1 MKKLRRRFI
10 LLLVLFIVVV
20 SIGSW
25 LILNM
30 FFPHLLFQDYPLV
43 PLFFLIVGVVS
54 IYTLTKLKLDKPN
67 KLINTFML
75 VRGVKM
81 FFAIILAL
89 AYWKVNSADIKSFAI
104 ALVVF
109 YLFYLFLETCIYIKL
124 EKWNRKNLSLINKEE
139 EQ

>member
-1 MKKLRRRFI
+1 MKKLRRKFI

-43 PLFFLIVGVVS
+43 PLFFLIVGVVP

-109 YLFYLFLETCIYIKL
+109 YLFYLFLETYIYIKL

>member
-109 YLFYLFLETCIYIKL
+109 YLFYLFLETYIYIKL

>member
-54 IYTLTKLKLDKPN
+54 IYTLTELKLDKPN

-109 YLFYLFLETCIYIKL
+109 YLFYLFLETYIYIKL